1 MKQGQGK
8 AGLLEI
14 VDSEAG
20 EILHQ
25 PNHHEDPLNNRLNL
39 IIDLLEVHPPRPIHS
54 VDKI

>member
-20 EILHQ
+20 KILHQ

-39 IIDLLEVHPPRPIHS
+39 IIDLLEVHPPRPVHS